1 MSMYPIATY
10 TAISG
15 GPNIADFLNI
25 PNVYQD
31 LHIRYTARDSQA
43 FSTRGM
49 FLEINGN
56 LVTGNGQHRITTTS
70 NGTAT
75 GSSNT
80 LSTGRFDWS
89 DIPGNTAVANVFSAG
104 IIDISNYSNTSQ
116 LKTIQLK
123 AGYIDGSDNGML
135 YHGVMLWNSTAAI
148 SSIRLYSNDS
158 FVLGST
164 LSLYGITRNG

>member
-10 TAISG
+10 TATSG
-15 GPNIADFLNI
+15 GAGFADFLNI
-25 PNVYQD
+25 PSVYQD
-31 LHIRYTARDSQA
+31 LHIRYTARDLEA
-43 FSTRGM
+43 LSTRGM
-49 FLEINGN
+49 FMEINGN
-56 LVTGNGQHRITTTS
+56 LVTGNGQHRITTTA
-70 NGTAT
+70 NGTTT
-75 GSSNT
+75 GSTNT

-89 DIPGNTAVANVFSAG
+89 DIPGNTAVSNVFSTG
-104 IIDISNYSNTSQ
+104 IIDVSNYSNTSQ

-123 AGYIDGSDNGML
+123 AGYLDGSDTGML

-148 SSIRLYSNDS
+148 SSIRIYSNNG